1 MTAGTPLSFC
11 EALEGGRGGDFKIW
25 GATGW
30 PQLGAEGG
38 GMVAGGG
45 ARGELRAAA
54 GALRARGMH
63 RASRWA
69 AEQLMGLPPPA
80 AGGGGGGSGSGF
92 PGGLAAAGDE
102 EACALAFF
110 DNQEYQRAAHCLEGV
125 AGEGEWPVAPCLR
138 LHALYLAGEKRREEE
153 ETELAGPLGPA
164 AVGNAE
170 APALERAIAV
180 LLKGGRRPDPFL
192 NYLRGTLL
200 LDLGRRDEA
209 RECLLASVRVFPCN
223 WSAWAG
229 LLPLFERVPE
239 EGEPANDEEGPLP
252 EHWMADFF
260 RAALSLEL
268 QSNERAMEYLEGLK
282 ARFPRSDHV
291 KAQLATAKYNL
302 RLFDEAQQMF
312 LELREKSPHRMEGMD
327 TYSNILYVKEDYA
340 GLSHLAHHAMRTS
353 KFKPETC
360 CIVGNYYSLRMMH
373 EKAVQYFQRA
383 LKLNKR
389 YLSAWT
395 LMGHEYVEMKRTEA
409 AIEAYRRAVEINPR
423 DYRAWYGMGQT
434 YEVLHMPH
442 YALHYFRQATRLRPN
457 DARFWCAMGQCYQSE
472 QLNLLDKAVA
482 CYQNAERQGDRE
494 GIALAKLAE
503 LHERRGNMERAYQY
517 HLKNLERLGASG
529 AGGGELVNTLRFLA
543 QFCAETGSLAEA
555 EDYCMRLLDFG
566 GNHREEAKMLLRD
579 IRLHLQPHAEQPGT
593 PEQADPDDDS
603 SGGMDM
609 DTGMDMS
616 PDGSELSYSG

>member
-1 MTAGTPLSFC
+1 M
-11 EALEGGRGGDFKIW
+11 E
-25 GATGW
+25 
-30 PQLGAEGG
+30 
-38 GMVAGGG
+38 G

-63 RASRWA
+63 RGARWA
-69 AEQLMGLPPPA
+69 AEQLMGLPA
-80 AGGGGGGSGSGF
+80 AGGAAGGGAGGGGGGGAGA
-92 PGGLAAAGDE
+92 PAGGGAAAPASDE

-125 AGEGEWPVAPCLR
+125 EGAGEWPVAPCLR

-153 ETELAGPLGPA
+153 DTELAGPLGPA

-170 APALERAIAV
+170 APALERALAA
-180 LLKGGRRPDPFL
+180 LLRGTRGRPDPFL
-192 NYLRGTLL
+192 AYLRGTLL

-209 RECLLASVRVFPCN
+209 KQCLLASVHAFPCN
-223 WSAWAG
+223 WSAWSA
-229 LLPLFERVPE
+229 LLPLFEQVPE
-239 EGEPANDEEGPLP
+239 EGEPAGEGGAPLP
-252 EHWMADFF
+252 DHWMTGFF
-260 RAALSLEL
+260 RAALALEL
-268 QSNERAMEYLEGLK
+268 QCNERAMEHLEGLQVH
-282 ARFPRSDHV
+282 FPRSDHV

-312 LELREKSPHRMEGMD
+312 QELRESSPHRMEGMD

-340 GLSHLAHHAMRTS
+340 ALSHLAHHAMRTS

-434 YEVLHMPH
+434 YELLHMPH
-442 YALHYFRQATRLRPN
+442 YALHYFRQATRLRPH

-472 QLNLLDKAVA
+472 QLSLLDKAVA

-503 LHERRGNMERAYQY
+503 LHERRGNMERAYRY
-517 HLKNLERLGASG
+517 HLKNLERLGANG

-543 QFCAETGSLAEA
+543 QHCAETGNLGEA
-555 EDYCMRLLDFG
+555 EGYCMRLLDFG

-579 IRLHLQPHAEQPGT
+579 IRLHLQPGASAMEKGLPGEQPGT
-593 PEQADPDDDS
+593 PKRGDAEDDS
-603 SGGMDM
+603 SDGGMDM

-616 PDGSELSYSG
+616 PDGSDFSLSD